1 MRTLQLRMTRCGI
14 ALALWPLLFVLLR
27 PGAALAQ
34 DNSSNSPTSESSASS
49 EQQQQPGQSKQQR
62 ESNARELN
70 RESRESAG
78 EGENAQFK
86 HSASVRWVAKATGLS
101 VNQVYWLSVAV
112 NFGVIAGVI
121 FWALKKN
128 LPAVFRNRTNQI
140 QKAMEEARKASEDAN
155 RRLEEIAARLSHL
168 DAEIAAMR
176 SSADTDAAAEE
187 ARAQAAAQEDARKIV
202 ESAEQEITSAAKIAR
217 RELTAHAASLAVS
230 LAEKQI
236 EISQATDQAL
246 VSSFVKELSA
256 EDSSGRGG
264 R

>member
-1 MRTLQLRMTRCGI
+1 MRTLQLRMARCAI
-14 ALALWPLLFVLLR
+14 ALALLPLVFGLLQ
-27 PGAALAQ
+27 PDAAFAQ
-34 DNSSNSPTSESSASS
+34 GNGSTSPNSEASATSE
-49 EQQQQPGQSKQQR
+49 QQPGQSGQPH
-62 ESNARELN
+62 ESKARELN

-101 VNQVYWLSVAV
+101 VNQVYWLSVIV

-121 FWALKKN
+121 FWVSKKN
-128 LPAVFRNRTNQI
+128 LPAAFRNRTNQI

-155 RRLEEIAARLSHL
+155 RRLQEIAARLSHL

-176 SSADTDAAAEE
+176 SSADTEAAAEE
-187 ARAQAAAQEDARKIV
+187 ARAQAAAQEEARRIV
-202 ESAEQEITSAAKIAR
+202 ESAEQEIASAAKIAR

-236 EISQATDQAL
+236 EITQATDQAL
-246 VSSFVKELSA
+246 VKSFVKELSA
-256 EDSSGRGG
+256 EGSSGRDG